1 MKKTLSIFCFL
12 VLSEFSFAED
22 SKICEIEIGKNN
34 FQGIEVCAP
43 DDVLII
49 YAGSRSGREIIART
63 VAKLCKVDTVRTIG
77 DFVPNIHVCV
87 YRGKELEIRNES

>member
-1 MKKTLSIFCFL
+1 M
-12 VLSEFSFAED
+12 
-22 SKICEIEIGKNN
+22 
-34 FQGIEVCAP
+34 CAP